1 MRSGFLVVPLAGLVL
16 CAPAFA
22 QPTPKGDTNAAMKY
36 WQAFGL
42 MPTLTKEQETILH
55 DWEKVPLDAAATKLI
70 DQGKNSLK
78 YLHRGAKLAHC
89 DWSLDYEDGVML
101 LLPHAGKARTL
112 AQLAALR
119 ARSEFEK
126 GNAKAGMADVVAMLR
141 LARHVQTDP
150 ILIDQLVGYAIEA
163 IAIQAAAPHL
173 PGAKDALGD
182 LAAAIDGLPPRTTV
196 ARSLELENE
205 SFLSWMIRKL
215 KETEKEK
222 PGSWQ
227 TLWKEVLGA
236 GGDGVKSEAATSVQS
251 FDEAIK
257 LTEGLLPMYA
267 ELGKLT
273 ELPAKEFDAKYPEF
287 AKKAQA
293 ENKLAKEVL
302 PAVDHVMAS
311 RRRADV
317 RLAMLKAAIAIVQHG
332 PDTVKETKDPF
343 GDGPFEYKAT
353 NGGFEL
359 KSKLT
364 IKDQPVTLVVG
375 KK

>member
-1 MRSGFLVVPLAGLVL
+1 
-16 CAPAFA
+16 
-22 QPTPKGDTNAAMKY
+22 MKY

-70 DQGKNSLK
+70 DQGKNSLQ
-78 YLHRGAKLAHC
+78 YLHRGARLPHC
-89 DWSLDYEDGVML
+89 DWSLDYEDGVRL
-101 LLPHAGKARTL
+101 LLPHAGKARSL

-126 GNAKAGMADVVAMLR
+126 GDAKAGVADVVAMLR

-163 IAIQAAAPHL
+163 IAVQAAAPYL

-182 LAAAIDGLPPRTTV
+182 LAATLDGLPARTPM
-196 ARSLELENE
+196 ARSLELENQ
-205 SFLSWMIRKL
+205 SFLGWMIREL
-215 KETEKEK
+215 KATEKAK

-227 TLWKEVLGA
+227 KLWKEVLSAPTEGPP
-236 GGDGVKSEAATSVQS
+236 VEAATAVKT
-251 FDEAIK
+251 FDDAVK
-257 LTEGLLPMYA
+257 VAEGLIPMYA
-267 ELGKLT
+267 ELAKLT

-287 AKKAQA
+287 AKKAEA
-293 ENKLAKEVL
+293 ANPLAKDVL
-302 PAVDHVMAS
+302 PAVDKVMAS

-317 RLAMLKAAIAIVQHG
+317 RLAMLKTAIAVVQHG
-332 PDTVKETKDPF
+332 PDAVKETKDPF
-343 GDGPFEYKAT
+343 GDGPFAYKAT
-353 NGGFEL
+353 DGGFEL

>member
-1 MRSGFLVVPLAGLVL
+1 MRSGFLVMPLVGLAL
-16 CAPAFA
+16 CAPASA
-22 QPTPKGDTNAAMKY
+22 QPAPKGDDNAAMKY

-42 MPTLTKEQETILH
+42 MPTLTKDQEKILH
-55 DWEKVPLDAAATKLI
+55 EWDKTPLDAAARKLI
-70 DQGKNSLK
+70 AQGKNSLK
-78 YLHRGAKLAHC
+78 YLHRGAKLARC
-89 DWSLDYEDGVML
+89 NWSLDYEDGVML

-126 GNAKAGMADVVAMLR
+126 GDAKAGVADVVATLR

-150 ILIDQLVGYAIEA
+150 VLIDQLVGYAIEM
-163 IAIQAAAPHL
+163 IASQVAGQYL
-173 PGAKDALGD
+173 PGAKDALAD
-182 LAAAIDGLPPRTTV
+182 LSAGLDGLPPRTTV

-205 SFLSWMIRKL
+205 SFVGWMIREL
-215 KETEKEK
+215 KAREKAK

-227 TLWKEVLGA
+227 TLWKEVLGVS
-236 GGDGVKSEAATSVQS
+236 GDGVKSEAATSVQS

-257 LTEGLLPMYA
+257 LTEGLIPMYA
-267 ELGKLT
+267 ELGKLS
-273 ELPAKEFDAKYPEF
+273 ELPPKEFDARYPEF
-287 AKKAQA
+287 AKKAEA
-293 ENKLAKEVL
+293 ENRLAKEVL

-317 RLAMLKAAIAIVQHG
+317 RLMMLKAAIAVVQHG
-332 PDTVKETKDPF
+332 PDAVKETKDPF

-353 NGGFEL
+353 AGGFEL